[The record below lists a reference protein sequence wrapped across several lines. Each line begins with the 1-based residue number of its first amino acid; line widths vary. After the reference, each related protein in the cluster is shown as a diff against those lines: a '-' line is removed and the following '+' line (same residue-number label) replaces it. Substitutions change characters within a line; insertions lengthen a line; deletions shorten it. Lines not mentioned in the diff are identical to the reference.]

1 MTLIT
6 GLDIGFLASAA
17 LSLSP
22 RLVDMPFVGAEIGR
36 TALRIGVLVKKVSQ
50 SLEPRDTAG
59 CPETWAHMVT
69 GITEELVQKG
79 LDEINTSEVY

>member
-1 MTLIT
+1 
-6 GLDIGFLASAA
+6 
-17 LSLSP
+17 
-22 RLVDMPFVGAEIGR
+22 MPFVGAQVVR
-36 TALRIGVLVKKVSQ
+36 TALCVGVLVEQVSQ

-79 LDEINTSEVY
+79 LDEFNTSEVY